1 VIGVLICDLVQNNGR
16 ERERERKKEASSEQF
31 KKWERIF
38 EVE

>member
-1 VIGVLICDLVQNNGR
+1 VIWFKITG